1 MSDINPYAS
10 PSPFEDVVLADVADE
25 ANWAAGLWRKGN
37 QLVMHK
43 EAHLPARCVKSN
55 QPIEG
60 RRLKRKLTWFH
71 PLIYLSLLAGV
82 LIFAI
87 LAIVLQKKATVYI
100 GLSPEWYRRR
110 RRALWA
116 GWIIGLFGLA
126 ILIGSIVVLSN
137 SNDKDPPWAGLLGL
151 LFGIITGL
159 VGAIYGSAGSRMVAP
174 VRITDDYVWLKGVHP
189 DFLAD
194 LPPWPY
200 QP

>member
-10 PSPFEDVVLADVADE
+10 PAGYEDVVLAHVADGPQ
-25 ANWAAGLWRKGN
+25 WAAGLYRKGN

-82 LIFAI
+82 LILLI
-87 LAIVLQKKATVYI
+87 LVLVLQKKATIYI
-100 GLSPEWYRRR
+100 GLSQEWWQKR
-110 RRALWA
+110 RRALWI
-116 GWIIGLFGLA
+116 GWLSALLGLA
-126 ILIGSIVVLSN
+126 IVAASIVIIC
-137 SNDKDPPWAGLLGL
+137 DPHCRTPWVAWGILLGFATL
-151 LFGIITGL
+151 LGG
-159 VGAIYGSAGSRMVAP
+159 GIYGSAGSRMVTP
-174 VRITDDYVWLKGVHP
+174 VRITDTHVWLKGVHP

-200 QP
+200 RP

>member
-1 MSDINPYAS
+1 MSNINPYAS
-10 PSPFEDVVLADVADE
+10 PSTFEEVVVAEVADE
-25 ANWAAGLWRKGN
+25 PNWAAGLWRKGN

-43 EAHLPARCVKSN
+43 QANLPARCVKSN
-55 QPIEG
+55 EPIEG

-71 PLIYLSLLAGV
+71 PLIYLSLQAGV

-87 LAIVLQKKATVYI
+87 LAIVLQKRATIYI
-100 GLSPEWYRRR
+100 GLTSEWHRRR

-116 GWIIGLFGLA
+116 GWIIGLLGLA
-126 ILIGSIVVLSN
+126 VLIGSIVVLCN
-137 SNDKDPPWAGLLGL
+137 SRDSDPPWAGLLGL
-151 LFGIITGL
+151 LSGIIVIL
-159 VGAIYGSAGSRMVAP
+159 VGAIYGSAGSRMVTP

-200 QP
+200 RP

>member
-10 PSPFEDVVLADVADE
+10 PSNFEDVALAEVVDGPQST
-25 ANWAAGLWRKGN
+25 AGLYRKGN

-43 EAHLPARCVKSN
+43 EASLPARCVKSN
-55 QPIEG
+55 QPVEG

-82 LIFAI
+82 VILLI
-87 LAIVLQKKATVYI
+87 LVLVLQKRATIYI
-100 GLSPEWYRRR
+100 GLSQEWWRKR

-116 GWIIGLFGLA
+116 GWIIGLLGLGMM
-126 ILIGSIVVLSN
+126 IGSIAILAASN
-137 SNDKDPPWAGLLGL
+137 GEQGWAGAGIALGLIVLLG
-151 LFGIITGL
+151 GG
-159 VGAIYGSAGSRMVAP
+159 IYGSAASRMVTP
-174 VRITDDYVWLKGVHP
+174 VRITDTHVWLKGVHP

-200 QP
+200 RP